1 MRHVSVESRQMLKIE
16 SIRTANGCPRL
27 KVEGRVIGPWVAE
40 LRLACERALVDG
52 AGLALDLLEVAF
64 VDPTG
69 LELLCMLSQRGVA
82 LDCSAFVAEQLRA
95 RGCR

>member
-1 MRHVSVESRQMLKIE
+1 MLKIE

-52 AGLALDLLEVAF
+52 AGLALDLSEVAF
-64 VDPTG
+64 VDQTG
-69 LELLCMLSQRGVA
+69 LEFLRALGQRGVA
-82 LDCSAFVAEQLRA
+82 FDCSGFVAEQLKA
-95 RGCR
+95 HGCR